1 MKQTRAERGTGLE
14 LKMNRA
20 NSANY
25 PTGTGSRS
33 SPSTGPTNRSPNQRQ
48 RIVEL
53 LRERGSAGAIF
64 EPRPKQPTDQIP
76 PLFAGV
82 SR

>member
-1 MKQTRAERGTGLE
+1 MKQA
-14 LKMNRA
+14 
-20 NSANY
+20 SAKDY
-25 PTGTGSRS
+25 PTRTNKAASTSRRPS
-33 SPSTGPTNRSPNQRQ
+33 SRRPNQRQ

-53 LRERGSAGAIF
+53 MRERGSAGAIF

>member
-1 MKQTRAERGTGLE
+1 MGIEQLQGTTYQGRESSQTPRRFPV
-14 LKMNRA
+14 
-20 NSANY
+20 S
-25 PTGTGSRS
+25 
-33 SPSTGPTNRSPNQRQ
+33 GPTSRSPNQRQ

-64 EPRPKQPTDQIP
+64 EPCPKQPTDQIP
-76 PLFAGV
+76 PFFVGV

>member
-1 MKQTRAERGTGLE
+1 
-14 LKMNRA
+14 MNQA
-20 NSANY
+20 SAKDY
-25 PTGTGSRS
+25 PTRTNKVSSSSRG
-33 SPSTGPTNRSPNQRQ
+33 PSSPNQRQ

-64 EPRPKQPTDQIP
+64 EPRPKQPPDQIP